1 MARGNGGSNL
11 VKLED
16 FDSEIAEHWRGAKGS
31 EVLDKNG
38 DAVGTVEEIYVWP
51 ETGTAHLLKVSTEG
65 RAGLL
70 PVHAVR
76 NVDEEGVKVEE
87 GKETMTTAP
96 EYGSADVPDDEV
108 RKAAFGHFGYADP
121 MDL

>member
-1 MARGNGGSNL
+1 MAQGNGGSNL

-16 FDSEIAEHWRGAKGS
+16 FDGEVAEHWQGARGS

-65 RAGLL
+65 RAVLL

-87 GKETMTTAP
+87 GKETMTNAP
-96 EYGSADVPDDEV
+96 EYGSDDVPDDEV

-121 MDL
+121 MGL